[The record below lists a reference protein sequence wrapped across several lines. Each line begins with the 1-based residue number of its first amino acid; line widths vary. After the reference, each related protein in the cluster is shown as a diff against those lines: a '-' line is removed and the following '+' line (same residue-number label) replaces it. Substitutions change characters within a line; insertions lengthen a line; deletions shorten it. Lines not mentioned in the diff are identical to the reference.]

1 MVHKK
6 VTLLGKSRE
15 SFEDATKDAINRAD
29 KTLEN
34 IEWVEINELSIE
46 TPIEE
51 DTNELK
57 YQAEI
62 ELSFELEDPEDI

>member
-6 VTLLGKSRE
+6 VTLLGKSGK

-34 IEWVEINELSIE
+34 IEWVEVKELSIE
-46 TPIEE
+46 TPIREE
-51 DTNELK
+51 TNNLK
-57 YQAEI
+57 YQAEV
-62 ELSFELEDPEDI
+62 ELSFELEDPEK